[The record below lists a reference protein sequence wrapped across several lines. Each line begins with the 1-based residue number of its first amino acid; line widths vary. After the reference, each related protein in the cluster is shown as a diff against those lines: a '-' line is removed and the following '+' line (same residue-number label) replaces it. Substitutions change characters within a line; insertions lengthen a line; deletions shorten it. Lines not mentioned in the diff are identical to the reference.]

1 MIIKRDFSKD
11 CLKEREG
18 DHKVIFMDNV
28 GNEVLIVN
36 EENVEEK
43 AKSISLELKKSPK
56 VLKIAEDLNVN
67 DANAILEFGNEPAE
81 QISKF
86 ADQIL
91 HSIKSSAVEDSGTM
105 IKELTSVMKKFDKKD
120 FEKNESGGFLG
131 KLFKKPSK
139 TMEKLIGKY
148 NTIGAEIDKI
158 YTKLGAYK
166 SQINDANIMLDE
178 LYEQNF
184 DYYRELE
191 KYIAAGNI
199 IIDKMENNDI
209 PKLQQKANNS
219 EEQMDAINLENA
231 KTALEMLRQRVYDL
245 EMAKMVALQTA
256 PQIRMIQKGNYKL
269 ISKVHSAFIITI
281 PVFKNGIIQ
290 AIALKRQKL
299 VSDSLNELDRT
310 TNELLLKNAESI
322 KNQSVDIAKLTG
334 GTSVKIETLEKTW
347 QTIMNGIEETHA
359 IEEENKKLREE
370 GISKIHDMT
379 EKLKQK
385 SLQ

>member
-1 MIIKRDFSKD
+1 
-11 CLKEREG
+11 
-18 DHKVIFMDNV
+18 MDNV